1 MSKIKDREL
10 ALKLRKEG
18 KSYSQIKTTI
28 GVPKSTLSGW
38 LNNLPL
44 TKRQIHLIRDVS
56 SDRIEKFR
64 ATMRRKR
71 NDHVKVILE
80 KQKNKMLPLTQRELF
95 LCGLFLYLGEGTKV
109 DRSKLS
115 ITNSDPDIIKFTL
128 YWFTKIL
135 KIPRNK
141 IRINLQLYRD
151 MNIATELNFWKNHL
165 NLDDE
170 QFNKPYIKDS
180 LKQRIN
186 HKGSFGHGTC
196 AISFYGVNIKD
207 EIIMSIKVILGKYR

>member
-1 MSKIKDREL
+1 MSRIKDREI

-18 KSYSQIKTTI
+18 KSYSQIKAAL

-38 LNNLPL
+38 LNHLPL
-44 TKRQIHLIRDVS
+44 TKRQIHLIRDINS
-56 SDRIEKFR
+56 KRIEKFR

-71 NDHVKVILE
+71 DDHVKVIFE

-109 DRSKLS
+109 ERSKLS

-135 KIPRNK
+135 KIQRNK
-141 IRINLQLYRD
+141 IRINLQLYHD
-151 MNIATELNFWKNHL
+151 MDIARELNFWKNHL
-165 NLDDE
+165 NLDSE
-170 QFNKPYIKDS
+170 HFNKPYIKDS
-180 LKQRIN
+180 SKQRIN
-186 HKGSFGHGTC
+186 HKGSFSHGTC
-196 AISFYGVNIKD
+196 AISFYSVNMKD
-207 EIIMSIKVILGKYR
+207 EIITSIGVILDKYK